1 MQIFS
6 LNMHVEVLLENINQ
20 QISCSFNCDNTSP
33 RQINWCWHLSVTSSV
48 SSLQFTVGTIYLA
61 NQYSFFVDLFYT
73 YLIIFLSRQPLIY
86 IFQVLVY
93 AGSILYKTY
102 IPQST
107 NVRLRSCWTLFRRL
121 WDGIRKSAMGSVRKH
136 YFFFMF
142 NQSYRKFSS
151 KFNAASLRQFVSA
164 AIVGSNSTV
173 TLHEIV
179 KAILVWDVYVAS

>member
-1 MQIFS
+1 
-6 LNMHVEVLLENINQ
+6 MHVEVLLENINQ
-20 QISCSFNCDNTSP
+20 QISCSFNRDNTSP
-33 RQINWCWHLSVTSSV
+33 RQINCCWHPSVTSSV
-48 SSLQFTVGTIYLA
+48 SSLQFTGGTIYLA